1 MAVYS
6 ARGNGFVPHL
16 RVRAVGVVVDV
27 GVGVHQLAQR
37 KLVMKAARDSGDAL
51 ERIRFR
57 LTLGEVAAIERGR
70 LVVDHTSTEVGH
82 LVALIPAVRRPEDP
96 PEAGAGGTGAGD
108 PDHELDRLPPPA
120 GAAPTSL
127 DCGGPG

>member
-16 RVRAVGVVVDV
+16 RVRAVGVVVHI
-27 GVGVHQLAQR
+27 GIGVHKLAQR

-57 LTLGEVAAIERGR
+57 LTLGEVAAVERGR
-70 LVVDHTSTEVGH
+70 LLSITHPPRSVILWRSYQRSGVRKTSPRWGM
-82 LVALIPAVRRPEDP
+82 
-96 PEAGAGGTGAGD
+96 
-108 PDHELDRLPPPA
+108 
-120 GAAPTSL
+120 AAPVLVTL
-127 DCGGPG
+127 I